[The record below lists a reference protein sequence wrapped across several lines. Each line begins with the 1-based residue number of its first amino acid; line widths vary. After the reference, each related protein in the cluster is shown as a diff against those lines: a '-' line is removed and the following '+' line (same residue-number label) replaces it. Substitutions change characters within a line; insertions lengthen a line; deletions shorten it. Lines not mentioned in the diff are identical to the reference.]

1 MSAPSFRCAQ
11 CGAAID
17 PPADARLIDCPF
29 CGSALAVAG
38 SDLVFR
44 QTLQATVTSDQA
56 LGHLRRFFA
65 GTQTVSG
72 LDRDAQIVSQ
82 SIERFPFWT
91 FTLSNSGRE
100 TTTMMP
106 AAPST
111 LIGLQGLA
119 LPMGAAVDPAKAGTL
134 REPEV
139 LLETARRWLQTKY
152 GAITVS
158 RTVLTYLP
166 VHQISYRYKNR
177 DYRAAVD
184 AVSGSV
190 FPADYPAKR
199 ETPFYLVAF
208 VAAIVFLSLGLWFAN
223 PVLKLMVFAVA
234 AVPLW
239 LTAWFVARH
248 V

>member
-1 MSAPSFRCAQ
+1 MSAPTFRCAQ

-29 CGSALAVAG
+29 CRSALAVAG

-44 QTLQATVTSDQA
+44 QTLQAIVSPDQA

-82 SIERFPFWT
+82 SLELFPFWT
-91 FTLSNSGRE
+91 FTLASSGRE

-111 LIGLQGLA
+111 FAGLQGLSIPA
-119 LPMGAAVDPAKAGTL
+119 GATLDPSKVGAV

-139 LLETARRWLQTKY
+139 LLGTARSWLKTKY
-152 GAITVS
+152 GEITVA

-166 VHQISYRYKNR
+166 VHQISYRYKGR

-184 AVSGSV
+184 AVSGLV

-199 ETPFYLVAF
+199 EAPFYLVAF
-208 VAAIVFLSLGLWFAN
+208 IAVLTFLALGLVFAN
-223 PVLKLMVFAVA
+223 PFLKLVVFAA
-234 AVPLW
+234 AAIPLW
-239 LTAWFVARH
+239 LLAWFVARH